1 MAIRAGRQGVRA
13 RERKTVVLMQF
24 GDIVDQPVFHVVAAG
39 AVFPHGTVVHIRVAG
54 NTLGVGFGKNHRL
67 VAGSAIDADVL
78 ARERK
83 IRFGMAETR
92 GIPADLPAGC
102 SRKNGAAAIPGI
114 VGYFPPGRRMAIR
127 TVYLELRAVRGLR

>member
-13 RERKTVVLMQF
+13 RERKTVVLVQF
-24 GDIVDQPVFHVVAAG
+24 GDVVDQPVFHVVAAG
-39 AVFPHGTVVHIRVAG
+39 TVFPHGTVVHIRVAG
-54 NTLGVGFGKNHRL
+54 NALGIRFGKNHRL

-83 IRFGMAETR
+83 IRFGMAETS

-102 SRKNGAAAIPGI
+102 SGENRAAAVPGI
-114 VGYFPPGRRMAIR
+114 VGYFPPGRRVAIR
-127 TVYLELRAVRGLR
+127 TVHLELRTVRGLR